1 MRALIIVALAAA
13 TAACGSATAST
24 DSPAAPPQA
33 QERTP
38 DRFMARGPETRQQ
51 IRPGQVT
58 CTKKVPSLPC

>member
-1 MRALIIVALAAA
+1 MKRVLIIAALAAA

-24 DSPAAPPQA
+24 DSPAPPQV

-58 CTKKVPSLPC
+58 CTKKVASLPC